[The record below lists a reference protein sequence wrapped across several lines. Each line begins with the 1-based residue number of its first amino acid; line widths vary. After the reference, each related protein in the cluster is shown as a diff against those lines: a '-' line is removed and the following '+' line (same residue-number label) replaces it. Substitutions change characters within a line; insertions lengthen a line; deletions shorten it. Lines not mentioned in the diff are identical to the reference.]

1 MGVDLGEMDQI
12 MTSSI
17 SERLHLLK
25 SYELI
30 SRHSNQLLLFIENI
44 LKNYRVFYL
53 QKQENFMNNFLEE
66 VKGTSIGD
74 ETSDQLKKDDS
85 FWKSNKTGKTN
96 RKTTQAPSLK
106 GMSQLKRIFELV
118 EMIDTKVRIPA
129 PSSARSLHEGDSSKS
144 SSEQLVNPLDAL
156 SRGILGKEVSEL
168 IQLLRN
174 GYPHYLTAEKEI
186 GSVYEKHLN
195 QFNEDIRDFNQIMAN
210 FMNLKQRNH
219 LTDQFSHNA
228 GKKNASAKTPPRG
241 GDDFEDE
248 DEAAE
253 KRRKMSKRSSRA
265 KKDTTSA
272 NTMDSRPPFS
282 LS

>member
-66 VKGTSIGD
+66 VKGTSISD
-74 ETSDQLKKDDS
+74 ESSDQLKKDDS
-85 FWKSNKTGKTN
+85 LLKCSKAGKTN
-96 RKTTQAPSLK
+96 RKAAQAPSLK

-129 PSSARSLHEGDSSKS
+129 PSSARGLHEGDSSKS

-174 GYPHYLTAEKEI
+174 GYPHYLTAEKEV

-219 LTDQFSHNA
+219 LIDQFSHNA